1 MRRLRVDPDLEV
13 EQFSAQHVDHGH
25 VGAGRT
31 GAGRTGDNSAPAQGF
46 STDQDLDVPGDSRIG
61 RVEDEVFKVA

>member
-31 GAGRTGDNSAPAQGF
+31 GADSAPAQGCG
-46 STDQDLDVPGDSRIG
+46 TDENLDVPGKSRVG
-61 RVEDEVFKVA
+61 RAEDEVFKVA